1 MLFNDNPT
9 SIVVPF
15 KDMSL
20 FFKFFTLRNTDKPS
34 SKGVEAMEFSVVN
47 DGEIIFSNNY
57 PLKNLNFIN
66 YNFLLPSDDNIKIAI
81 PKVDGFGKIIAKI
94 ISFQIEITPDIF
106 LALECFDNLV
116 VLNTYDIGKL
126 ISSTI
131 IHENSNESCIVEQKN
146 LAITNVFIKSIKEYN
161 KYLYIRLVKSNLWKD
176 FANERN
182 IDEDWI
188 IKNLSAIQISTSIKD
203 NLTRAQKGKTVMKI
217 LAIAKII
224 NDREKGGKQ

>member
-9 SIVVPF
+9 SIVIPF
-15 KDMSL
+15 KDVSL

-34 SKGVEAMEFSVVN
+34 AKGAEVMEFSVVN

-66 YNFLLPSDDNIKIAI
+66 YNFLLPSDEKIKISI

-116 VLNTYDIGKL
+116 VLNTYDVAKL
-126 ISSTI
+126 ISPTI
-131 IHENSNESCIVEQKN
+131 IHENSNENCVVEQKN
-146 LAITNVFIKSIKEYN
+146 LTITNVFMKSIKEYN
-161 KYLYIRLVKSNLWKD
+161 KYLYERLVKTKLWVD
-176 FANERN
+176 FKTEKK
-182 IDEDWI
+182 IDEFWI
-188 IKNLSAIQISTSIKD
+188 ANNITKKINVSHFSKD
-203 NLTRAQKGKTVMKI
+203 EGAKFMAKMLALAMVDKKRKEQK
-217 LAIAKII
+217 
-224 NDREKGGKQ
+224 

>member
-9 SIVVPF
+9 TIVIPF
-15 KDMSL
+15 KDVSL

-34 SKGVEAMEFSVVN
+34 AKGAEVMEFSVVN

-66 YNFLLPSDDNIKIAI
+66 YNFLLPSDEKIKISI

-106 LALECFDNLV
+106 LALESFDNLV
-116 VLNTYDIGKL
+116 ALNTYDIGKL

-131 IHENSNESCIVEQKN
+131 INEKSNENCIVEQKN
-146 LAITNVFIKSIKEYN
+146 LTITNVFMKSIKEYN

-176 FANERN
+176 FAKQRN
-182 IDEDWI
+182 IDDDWI
-188 IKNLSAIQISTSIKD
+188 FKNLSAIQISTSNKN
-203 NLTRAQKGKTVMKI
+203 NLTKAQKGKTVMKI
-217 LAIAKII
+217 LAIAKLI
-224 NDREKGGKQ
+224 NDKKREKQ